1 MPSNFWWVNF
11 LKFLRCFSQIFKGV
25 SPNCHYSIKNGV
37 SNQCSCLVIFFQVI
51 EDNSEDAD
59 NEYRKTVLVNFI
71 LNLFVPLSTLSQHP
85 EIDKNKK
92 NVEPASRQVC
102 IRLMEMLQKIN
113 KNLWNDVIEFPNSLS
128 RKKLC
133 ESGIDK
139 AWLTIT

>member
-1 MPSNFWWVNF
+1 MET
-11 LKFLRCFSQIFKGV
+11 
-25 SPNCHYSIKNGV
+25 
-37 SNQCSCLVIFFQVI
+37 CSCLVIFFQVI

-102 IRLMEMLQKIN
+102 IRLMEMLQKMN

-139 AWLTIT
+139 A